1 MSDDGKMSGPKWTRS
16 EASNPW
22 ALVLPVGPV
31 TAYVDNARLR
41 SGAPHDHA
49 GIISGCVV
57 RGESEDAT
65 RELVEAKLREM
76 YDALREHFEPL
87 PVLRWVD
94 DAGAYPGETVAFG
107 VNGWSLGAAY
117 GNWWLEHKATGAQV
131 LSPRPNAADAATN
144 RRAAEAALRSLGVA
158 FRVEGGAK

>member
-1 MSDDGKMSGPKWTRS
+1 MSKDSKTSVPLRLLVPHDETDEHKVASFPNPDHACVD
-16 EASNPW
+16 EAFER
-22 ALVLPVGPV
+22 AKAEAETLMRK
-31 TAYVDNARLR
+31 AYV
-41 SGAPHDHA
+41 
-49 GIISGCVV
+49 
-57 RGESEDAT
+57 T
-65 RELVEAKLREM
+65 
-76 YDALREHFEPL
+76 LREHFEPL